1 MKQAT
6 DASAESYSAFALV
19 RRLLLD
25 EALGHWRRYAM
36 ALALMGIAAGATA
49 LGAYLIGTLTNEAY
63 VSRNFQGIVVIG
75 VLAMAV
81 FATKG
86 LSTYGA
92 AVLLNYVGNSIV
104 AKNQRRM
111 FDKLLRENIS
121 YFADRHSS
129 EFISRLTTGA
139 AAVSQVI
146 NLLISAVG
154 RDLMSLIGLSIVMVV
169 QDPIM
174 SIGGLIIAPPA
185 VFFLRGMLRRV
196 RHIARTQFAGGTR
209 IIETMQEA
217 LQGMRMVKAFSLEDE
232 MRRRLAVSVDAVE
245 SESNKMARVAN
256 RASPLME
263 TLGGFAIA
271 LAMIYGGYRGIH
283 GSGTPGQFVSF
294 LAAFLLAYEP
304 AKRLARLNIDLN
316 NNLVGVRVLYEV
328 IDSPPGESK
337 DDDRPPLKLG
347 TGQLEFADVDFAYRP
362 GEPVL
367 RGMSFQAQ
375 PGRVTALVGP
385 SGAGKSTVFDLIL
398 RFYDI
403 ESGRIL
409 LDGQNIAGVSRHSLR
424 SQIAYV
430 GQVVQLFRGT
440 IRENIAFGRIGAS
453 NDEIVAAAKAAH
465 AHDFIL
471 GFPAGYDTP
480 VGEHGMQ
487 LSGGQRQRIAIARA
501 LIKNAPIILLDEPTA
516 ALNSESEQNCAGSVC
531 RVAQGPH
538 HAGDRASACHD
549 HARRQHFGGRERLSG
564 RIRPA

>member
-111 FDKLLRENIS
+111 FDKLLRENIG

-209 IIETMQEA
+209 IIETVQES
-217 LQGMRMVKAFSLEDE
+217 LQGQGMVKAFSLEDE

-245 SESNKMARVAN
+245 SESTKMARVAN

-271 LAMIYGGYRGIH
+271 LAMIYGSYRGIH
-283 GSGTPGQFVSF
+283 GSGTGPIRFFPGGIS
-294 LAAFLLAYEP
+294 
-304 AKRLARLNIDLN
+304 ARLRAGQAAGAPEHRPQQQSGRRPR
-316 NNLVGVRVLYEV
+316 LVR
-328 IDSPPGESK
+328 S
-337 DDDRPPLKLG
+337 R
-347 TGQLEFADVDFAYRP
+347 R
-362 GEPVL
+362 
-367 RGMSFQAQ
+367 Q
-375 PGRVTALVGP
+375 PAGRVEGRRPSTAQARHRA
-385 SGAGKSTVFDLIL
+385 AG
-398 RFYDI
+398 
-403 ESGRIL
+403 
-409 LDGQNIAGVSRHSLR
+409 
-424 SQIAYV
+424 
-430 GQVVQLFRGT
+430 
-440 IRENIAFGRIGAS
+440 IRR
-453 NDEIVAAAKAAH
+453 
-465 AHDFIL
+465 
-471 GFPAGYDTP
+471 
-480 VGEHGMQ
+480 
-487 LSGGQRQRIAIARA
+487 
-501 LIKNAPIILLDEPTA
+501 
-516 ALNSESEQNCAGSVC
+516 C
-531 RVAQGPH
+531 
-538 HAGDRASACHD
+538 
-549 HARRQHFGGRERLSG
+549 
-564 RIRPA
+564 